1 MASGPI
7 TSWQIDGE
15 NVETV
20 TDSFSWASNLLQIVT
35 AATKL
40 EDVYSLGERLWQNHT
55 AYWKAKHHFVNKGPF
70 SQSCGFSTSDVWM
83 WQLDHKKGWMPKNW
97 CLWTVVL
104 EKTLEN
110 SLDCKEIKPVNPK
123 RNQSSIFTGRTD
135 GRSWSSNTLAT
146 WCEEPTH

>member
-1 MASGPI
+1 MASGPV

-83 WQLDHKKGWMPKNW
+83 WQLDHKKGWILNNW
-97 CLWTVVL
+97 CLLTVVL
-104 EKTLEN
+104 EKTLE
-110 SLDCKEIKPVNPK
+110 SPLDSKEIKPVNPK
-123 RNQSSIFTGRTD
+123 GNQ
-135 GRSWSSNTLAT
+135 LADALIL
-146 WCEEPTH
+146 WPPDAKGQLSGKDPDARKG